1 MTFKL
6 RIPGRDENKR
16 PQPANPANPLIMSG
30 PISGLAGLAA
40 IPAANENP
48 SNLPISRLAGLA
60 APADGESDLEA
71 MRHRSAAISHDGEP
85 YWRADELAGLPLW
98 SDAEIRSFEQRQAR
112 FTWMGY
118 GHIAEQLAETM
129 LHRDRDLD
137 DRRLC
142 VECAHGGPDWR
153 CKKLGE
159 AFFLEQ
165 LQRCPSFRETT
176 T

>member
-6 RIPGRDENKR
+6 RIPGRDKSKSL
-16 PQPANPANPLIMSG
+16 PPANPANPLIQSG

-40 IPAANENP
+40 PAVCEF
-48 SNLPISRLAGLA
+48 
-60 APADGESDLEA
+60 DLEA
-71 MRHRSAAISHDGEP
+71 KPERSAVISDEGSP
-85 YWRADELAGLPLW
+85 YWQADELAGLPAW
-98 SDAEIRSFEQRQAR
+98 SDAEIRQFEQRQAR
-112 FTWMGY
+112 ITWMGY
-118 GHIAEQLAETM
+118 GHIAEQLAETL

-137 DRRLC
+137 ERRLC
-142 VECAHGGPDWR
+142 VECAHGGPGWR